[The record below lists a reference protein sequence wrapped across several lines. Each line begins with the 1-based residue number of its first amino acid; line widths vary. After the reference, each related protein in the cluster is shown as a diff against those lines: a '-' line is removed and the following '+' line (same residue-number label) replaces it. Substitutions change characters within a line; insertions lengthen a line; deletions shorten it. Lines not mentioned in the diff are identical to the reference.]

1 MVQSVVK
8 QEELK
13 YLKTKDG
20 AQEAMKQDSTI
31 WDLPDIVR
39 DALVGM
45 PHANSRKTSQKWYD
59 LYDQESM
66 DLTYEL
72 YKFDFE
78 VFGYDTGI
86 KERPDLTS
94 PKPDRRDAM
103 QASKLTKFRRNSLID
118 MSGKRISQR
127 SLFGSVTKH
136 VQEENN
142 LRSSQLKRSLLAHD
156 REDIL
161 ASCVGVYD
169 HGGVSN
175 TWHGMSNTLSEHSR
189 ESESDYNESEEIS
202 SSWSE
207 AVVDSM
213 GSKKDK

>member
-1 MVQSVVK
+1 MK

-31 WDLPDIVR
+31 SDLPDIVR

-45 PHANSRKTSQKWYD
+45 PHTNSRKTSQKWYD

-78 VFGYDTGI
+78 VFGYDTSI

-94 PKPDRRDAM
+94 PKLDRRDAM
-103 QASKLTKFRRNSLID
+103 KASSLTKFRRNSLID

-142 LRSSQLKRSLLAHD
+142 LRSSQLKQSLLAHD

-161 ASCVGVYD
+161 AACVGVFD
-169 HGGVSN
+169 HHRVSN
-175 TWHGMSNTLSEHSR
+175 TWSEHSR
-189 ESESDYNESEEIS
+189 ESESDYNESEEKS
-202 SSWSE
+202 SSWTE
-207 AVVDSM
+207 AAVVDSL

>member
-31 WDLPDIVR
+31 SDLPDIVR

-45 PHANSRKTSQKWYD
+45 PHTNSRKTSQKWYD

-78 VFGYDTGI
+78 VFGYDTSI
-86 KERPDLTS
+86 KERPDLNS
-94 PKPDRRDAM
+94 PKLDRRDAM
-103 QASKLTKFRRNSLID
+103 KASSLTKFRRNSLID

-142 LRSSQLKRSLLAHD
+142 LRSSQLKQSLLAHD

-161 ASCVGVYD
+161 AACVGVFD
-169 HGGVSN
+169 HHGVSN
-175 TWHGMSNTLSEHSR
+175 TWFEHSR
-189 ESESDYNESEEIS
+189 ESESDCNESEEKS
-202 SSWSE
+202 SSWTE
-207 AVVDSM
+207 AAVVDSL